1 MHTNPFA
8 RIRALAIQAGLPATQ
23 QKWARDL
30 DITPQVIM
38 RLEHGVYVEP
48 SDSLLQYYITTL
60 ADAYV
65 AMGLPDPTFGPV
77 EIEPNRFLVCSRS
90 GLKAAYLDWQSDWRA
105 SNYRFFQRPVGPF
118 KSKIR
123 HPHMEWRQLCT
134 GPRVYAY
141 CKLLAISSDI
151 VVRYETGRVEK
162 MPEVLMNALLDAG
175 VKFEDLMVMKN
186 AVRRFVRERLV

>member
-8 RIRALAIQAGLPATQ
+8 RIRALANQAGLPATQ
-23 QKWARDL
+23 EKWARDL

-38 RLEHGVYVEP
+38 RLEHGVYVDP
-48 SDSLLQYYITTL
+48 SDSLLQYYVTML
-60 ADAYV
+60 ADSQLALTGV
-65 AMGLPDPTFGPV
+65 DPTFGPV

-105 SNYRFFQRPVGPF
+105 SNYRYFLRPVGPF

-134 GPRVYAY
+134 GPKVYAY
-141 CKLLAISSDI
+141 CKLLAISNDI
-151 VVRYETGRVEK
+151 VVRYETGRIEK
-162 MPEVLMNALLDAG
+162 MPDVLRNALLDAG
-175 VKFEDLMVMKN
+175 VLAQDLDTMN
-186 AVRRFVRERLV
+186 IAVRRFIRERLV